1 MTEKKYNQYID
12 NSEIEEE
19 TNNNDSCIGP
29 FDPNDIDVDISVVNL
44 GSVLDQLEFKE
55 IDLQP
60 EFQRE
65 SNIWSPVQKSRLIES
80 VLLGL
85 PLPSFYFSEDSA
97 TNKLIIVDGLQRL
110 CAFTDF
116 CINKTLA
123 LRGMQFLKELEGKT
137 YQDMDRTQI
146 RRIKSLKITLN
157 TLRKNTPQRVKLVI
171 FQRVNTAGVPL
182 TPQEMRNALYQK
194 KATDLLRS
202 MVALDSF
209 KDATGG
215 KIPSKRMTDC
225 DFANRFLAFH
235 LCRKDYDGNLDG
247 FMGDALEKV
256 NKMSQ
261 EEIDDLLRIFD
272 SSMSV
277 CYQLLGSTA
286 FKRPNPERPG
296 SYLKINKAIYEAL
309 SVSIAS
315 LSSSEQMILLQRK
328 TQFQNEIYSLFTQE
342 DFIKSITSGTAKVPQ
357 VDYRHSKVQQLIK
370 DIISH
375 D

>member
-1 MTEKKYNQYID
+1 MDSLID
-12 NSEIEEE
+12 NQNIERIIDKEDY
-19 TNNNDSCIGP
+19 NSNDVVGP
-29 FDPNDIDVDISVVNL
+29 FDPNDIDVDISTVNL
-44 GSVLDQLEFKE
+44 GLLLDDLEDKK
-55 IDLQP
+55 IKMDP

-65 SNIWSPVQKSRLIES
+65 SNVWTNIQKSRLIES

-85 PLPSFYFSEDSA
+85 PLPSFYFSEDPN
-97 TNKLIIVDGLQRL
+97 TNQLLVVDGLQRL

-116 CINKTLA
+116 CLDKKLK
-123 LRGMQFLKELEGKT
+123 LEGLQFLISLEGCT
-137 YQDMDRTQI
+137 YDDLDRTQI

>member
-1 MTEKKYNQYID
+1 MDSSIDNQYIEEIID
-12 NSEIEEE
+12 NEDYNS
-19 TNNNDSCIGP
+19 NDVVGP
-29 FDPNDIDVDISVVNL
+29 FDPNDIDVDISTVNL
-44 GSVLDQLEFKE
+44 GLLLDDLEDKK
-55 IDLQP
+55 IKMDP

-65 SNIWSPVQKSRLIES
+65 SNVWTNIQKSRLIES

-85 PLPSFYFSEDSA
+85 PLPSFYFSEDPN
-97 TNKLIIVDGLQRL
+97 TNQLLVVDGLQRL
-110 CAFTDF
+110 CTFTDF
-116 CINKTLA
+116 CLDKKLK
-123 LRGMQFLKELEGKT
+123 LKGLQFLTSLEGCT
-137 YQDMDRTQI
+137 YDDLDRSQI
-146 RRIKSLKITLN
+146 RRIKSLKITQN

-202 MVALDSF
+202 MVALNSF

-225 DFANRFLAFH
+225 DFANRFLAFY
-235 LCRKDYDGNLDG
+235 LCRQDYDGNLDG
-247 FMGDALEKV
+247 FMGDVLEKV

-286 FKRPNPERPG
+286 FKRPNPARPG

>member
-1 MTEKKYNQYID
+1 MD
-12 NSEIEEE
+12 
-19 TNNNDSCIGP
+19 
-29 FDPNDIDVDISVVNL
+29 
-44 GSVLDQLEFKE
+44 
-55 IDLQP
+55 P
-60 EFQRE
+60 EFQRD
-65 SNIWSPVQKSRLIES
+65 SNVWTNIQKSRLIES

-85 PLPSFYFSEDSA
+85 PLPSFYFSEDPN
-97 TNKLIIVDGLQRL
+97 TNQLLVVDGLQRL
-110 CAFTDF
+110 CTFTDF
-116 CINKTLA
+116 CLDKKLK
-123 LRGMQFLKELEGKT
+123 LKGLQFLTSLEGCT
-137 YQDMDRTQI
+137 YDDLDRSHI

-157 TLRKNTPQRVKLVI
+157 TLRKNTPQRVKFVI

-202 MVALDSF
+202 MVALNSF

-225 DFANRFLAFH
+225 DFANRFLAFY
-235 LCRKDYDGNLDG
+235 LCRQDYDGNLDG

-277 CYQLLGSTA
+277 CYHLLGSTA
-286 FKRPNPERPG
+286 FKRPNPENSG
-296 SYLKINKAIYEAL
+296 SFLKINKAIYEVL

-315 LSSSEQMILLQRK
+315 LSSSEQAVLLQRK

-342 DFIKSITSGTAKVPQ
+342 DFIKSITSGTAKVSQ